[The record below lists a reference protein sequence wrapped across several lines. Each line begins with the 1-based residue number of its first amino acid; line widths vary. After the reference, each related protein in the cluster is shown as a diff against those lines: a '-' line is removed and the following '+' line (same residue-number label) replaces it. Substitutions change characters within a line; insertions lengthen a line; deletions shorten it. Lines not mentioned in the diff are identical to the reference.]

1 MGCLSETGHPAEGVL
16 RLHASFAHWPADM
29 LQRLLSISSLKSYSK
44 GAWIHD
50 NTQGHPEILIM
61 VSGYLQI
68 CRYTTDQRLQA
79 VSLVGSGRIVS
90 MTYDLA
96 SGSGL
101 AMSCWAHSDALVI
114 HVHKQRLAGLPDA
127 EPELWRLLGVA
138 LLSQQRELLET
149 LVDQSRGGASQR
161 IASLLYR
168 YSRSP
173 DVPPPGDGHMPHK
186 VPLSQ
191 TQLADLLQ
199 LSRQTVNEV
208 LRWFGGEG
216 WISVGYKSIAVLDP
230 TALSEHSRGRLT
242 ADMLGACQSLA
253 LPSDG
258 HDPFCMPPM
267 P

>member
-1 MGCLSETGHPAEGVL
+1 MGCLSESVHPEDAL
-16 RLHASFAHWPADM
+16 RRHALFAHWPAGV
-29 LQRLLSISSLKSYSK
+29 LQRLLSISHLKSYPQ

-50 NTQGHPEILIM
+50 NAQEQPEILIM

-79 VSLVGSGRIVS
+79 ICLVGSERIVCLA
-90 MTYDLA
+90 YDLA
-96 SGSGL
+96 SSCGL
-101 AMSCWAHSDALVI
+101 PIGCWAHSDALVI
-114 HVHKQRLAGLPDA
+114 HVRKQCLARLLDA

-138 LLSQQRELLET
+138 LLSQQRELLEA
-149 LVDQSRGGASQR
+149 LVEQTRGGAAQR

-173 DVPPPGDGHMPHK
+173 DVSLPCGGQVPQK

-191 TQLADLLQ
+191 AQLADFLQ

-208 LRWFGGEG
+208 LRWFSSEG
-216 WISVGYKSIAVLDP
+216 WISIGYRSIAVLDP
-230 TALSEHSRGRLT
+230 AALLEHSRGRLT
-242 ADMLGACQSLA
+242 ADMPRSCQSMA
-253 LPSDG
+253 LPSDSP
-258 HDPFCMPPM
+258 DLLCMQPM